1 MTPGPVP
8 AVVELIERHR
18 GPKYDERAL
27 IAPNLL
33 RINGVPVWAP
43 VDDPVVLH
51 ELHVDGKP
59 GALFVAEVSLQVR
72 RLVAGHDTPSAPVEV
87 AAGASPVFS
96 VVELVVPAD
105 AELLDDGQPVDPPYS
120 VYANG
125 HHLQL
130 AEPGLIVERLTV
142 GGHGPDDRVCR
153 VRLPLVCRRFIVD
166 DESDEAGSPP
176 ATFPAGA

>member
-1 MTPGPVP
+1 MAPGPVP
-8 AVVELIERHR
+8 AVVELVERHR

-43 VDDPVVLH
+43 VEDPVVLH
-51 ELHVDGKP
+51 ELRVDGKG
-59 GALFVAEVSLQVR
+59 GALFVATVSLQVR
-72 RLVAGHDTPSAPVEV
+72 RLVAGHDAPSDPVEV
-87 AAGASPVFS
+87 PAGASPVFS
-96 VVELVVPAD
+96 VVELVAPAD
-105 AELLDDGQPVDPPYS
+105 AEWPGDGQPLDPPYS

-130 AEPGLIVERLTV
+130 AEPGLIVDPMRL
-142 GGHGPDDRVCR
+142 GDLDDRLCR
-153 VRLPLVCRRFIVD
+153 VRLPLVCRRFVVD